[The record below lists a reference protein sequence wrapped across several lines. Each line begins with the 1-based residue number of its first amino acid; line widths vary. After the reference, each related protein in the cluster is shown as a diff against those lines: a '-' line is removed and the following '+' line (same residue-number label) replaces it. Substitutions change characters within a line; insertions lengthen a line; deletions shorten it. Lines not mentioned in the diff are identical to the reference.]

1 MGRQDPKGG
10 RRMDNKEHL
19 KHKKEE
25 ILYEMNAVRHYI
37 EDQEFDDQLKE
48 EWDTDIRQLKKID
61 RLLEKIEMKEHK
73 AH

>member
-1 MGRQDPKGG
+1 
-10 RRMDNKEHL
+10 MDNKEHL

-48 EWDTDIRQLKKID
+48 EWDMDIRQLKKID
-61 RLLEKIEMKEHK
+61 HLLEKIEMKEHK

>member
-1 MGRQDPKGG
+1 
-10 RRMDNKEHL
+10 MDNKDHL

-37 EDQEFDDQLKE
+37 EDQEFDEQLKG
-48 EWDTDIRQLKKID
+48 EWDKDVRQLKKID
-61 RLLEKIEMKEHK
+61 HLLEKIEMKENK